1 MACFQWSTGT
11 LKNMSSRIGLL
22 GLTLILGG
30 CVTVFP
36 PKNTIAPNAEVG
48 DTTQPPS
55 GLGKGALLSAY
66 FGLDNKLPL
75 LAGWR
80 VCSGAGGKDGMPVVF
95 DREID
100 IASLQAGDFRV
111 TSRSGKVGSMTCVTL
126 MPAADAGELRTVL
139 LVGEFGSA
147 ATDPPEWVE
156 VSGHLLSKDGKVDYQ
171 GAKVAVSPIGVG
183 PRMVLAEKV
192 AAESVPWRRGSW
204 AEGSGCEKGTR
215 QVLRV
220 TWSGGVRKQGGEEL
234 GDIERR
240 MFKVLLENGN
250 TVVPYTLGDLDD
262 GDNNHLLCLD
272 VEAKPVRVTF
282 QAGALAGP
290 NRDGN
295 PATTVPVN

>member
-1 MACFQWSTGT
+1 
-11 LKNMSSRIGLL
+11 MSSRIGLL
-22 GLTLILGG
+22 VLTLVLGG

-36 PKNTIAPNAEVG
+36 PKNTIAPNAEAG
-48 DTTQPPS
+48 DTTGGRV
-55 GLGKGALLSAY
+55 GLAQGKLLSAY

-80 VCSGAGGKDGMPVVF
+80 VCSGAGGKDGMPVIF
-95 DREID
+95 DQEID
-100 IASLQAGDFRV
+100 LASLQAGDFRV

-147 ATDPPEWVE
+147 ASDPPEWVE
-156 VSGHLLSKDGKVDYQ
+156 VSGHLFSKDGKVDYQ
-171 GAKVAVSPIGVG
+171 GAKIAVTPLAAG
-183 PRMVLAEKV
+183 PTMVLAERV
-192 AAESVPWRRGSW
+192 AVESVPWRRGSW

-220 TWSGGVRKQGGEEL
+220 VWSGGVRRRDGDEL

-282 QAGALAGP
+282 AAGALADP
-290 NRDGN
+290 NRDAN
-295 PATTVPVN
+295 PQTTVIVP